1 MSVHLTDLTWPEVAE
16 AVREGAVVVVPVGA
30 TEQHGRHLP
39 LEVDWRLA
47 GAVAEEAARLAREQG
62 VPVLVTP
69 PLWTGYSP
77 HHMDFAGSIT
87 LDASVFL
94 GLVGCVVRS
103 LWHHGFRKILLLNG
117 HGGNIHLLRSAVM
130 QLRFEHGVRAAVANY
145 WDLAADEI
153 ARWRQ
158 SAPGGINHACE
169 METSLML
176 SVRPELV
183 RRQASTGGVVVEPA
197 AFRPH
202 SPYLSGDLVRGA
214 PVTTAFSFAELTGPG
229 HLGDAQL
236 ASAERGAELRAV
248 IAARVADFLKDFHRW
263 DWDRIPEI

>member
-1 MSVHLTDLTWPEVAE
+1 MCVHLTDLTWPEVAE
-16 AVREGAVVVVPVGA
+16 AAQQGAVVVVPVGA

-47 GAVAEEAARLAREQG
+47 GAIAEEAARIAHEEG
-62 VPVLVTP
+62 VPALVTP
-69 PLWTGYSP
+69 PIWTGYSP

-87 LDASVFL
+87 LDPAVFM
-94 GLVGCVVRS
+94 GLVGHVARS

-117 HGGNIHLLRSAVM
+117 HGGNIHLLRAAVM

-176 SVRPELV
+176 SVRSDLV
-183 RRQASTGGVVVEPA
+183 RRDAAEPA
-197 AFRPH
+197 AFRPR
-202 SPYLSGDLVRGA
+202 SPYLSGDLVKGA
-214 PVTTAFSFAELTGPG
+214 PVTAAFSFAELTAPG
-229 HLGDAQL
+229 HLGDADL
-236 ASAERGAELRAV
+236 ASAERGAELRALT
-248 IAARVADFLKDFHRW
+248 ARRVADFLKEFHRW
-263 DWDRIPEI
+263 DWDRVSEI